1 MVVNHLSAAIVS
13 NIMQSKPLEYSEID
27 SNEASYR
34 RVWSLEDRSAVRINT
49 KCGAAQII
57 DTPDFGQAVFIDGE
71 IQSTA
76 ADQLFYHQALCRPAL
91 ATLNGKA
98 KRVLVLG
105 GGELCTLRQVLSWP
119 DVEHVDMVD
128 YDQMFVE
135 VCKRRL
141 KSWHGDAHLDPRAH
155 IHHED
160 AWAWTHRCRDQYDS
174 IIVDLTDLALGASDQ
189 EVLHWSNLMLNCLRL
204 LRPYGSMTAYVGMY
218 IPHRWETMHAA
229 YLSFAEAMRHTGRP
243 EVVQPYRVHVPSFG
257 GGEAFF
263 LQLGSSSIKDAID
276 GRTWRR
282 PPFTEVAA
290 DGWHFDEIAAK
301 RSILWGDEVPFE
313 WCMPR
318 MARPL

>member
-1 MVVNHLSAAIVS
+1 
-13 NIMQSKPLEYSEID
+13 MQQPLDYIELD
-27 SNEASYR
+27 ANAASYK
-34 RVWSLEDRSAVRINT
+34 RVWNLEDRSAVRINT

-57 DTPDFGQAVFIDGE
+57 DTPDFGQVVFIDGE

-76 ADQLFYHQALCRPAL
+76 ADQAFYHQALCRPAL

-98 KRVLVLG
+98 KRILILG

-155 IHHED
+155 IYHED
-160 AWAWTHRCRDQYDS
+160 AWTWTAQPREQYDS
-174 IIVDLTDLALGASDQ
+174 IIVDLTDLPLESSDA
-189 EVLHWSNLMLNCLRL
+189 EIIHWSKLMDNVMKL
-204 LRPYGSMTAYVGMY
+204 LRQYGSMTVYVGMY
-218 IPHRWETMHAA
+218 YPNRMQTLHSA
-229 YLSFAEAMRHTGRP
+229 YLTFLEAMRYNGRS
-243 EVVQPYRVHVPSFG
+243 ETVQPYRVHVPSFG

-263 LQLGSSSIKDAID
+263 LHMGSCSIKDAID
-276 GRTWRR
+276 GRVWRR
-282 PPFTEVAA
+282 APFNVAPA

-313 WCMPR
+313 WCLPR
-318 MARPL
+318 MIRPL